1 MELWMRQIGR
11 MELTDDVMNQV
22 LRDVSKNISKERK
35 KRGLS
40 MAKLAE
46 MSNLS
51 VSHISKLERSRC
63 DIGLK
68 ALLRIAAAME
78 MEADELLPGD
88 FEPKETERKLT
99 AGERFEQIMQGA
111 DPQLVEMF
119 LRMALYMRNNSLHN
133 FS

>member
-1 MELWMRQIGR
+1 

-111 DPQLVEMF
+111 DAQLVEMF

>member
-1 MELWMRQIGR
+1 

-63 DIGLK
+63 DI
-68 ALLRIAAAME
+68 
-78 MEADELLPGD
+78 
-88 FEPKETERKLT
+88 
-99 AGERFEQIMQGA
+99 A

>member
-1 MELWMRQIGR
+1 

-88 FEPKETERKLT
+88 LDAKETERKLT

-119 LRMALYMRNNSLHN
+119 LRMALYMRNNSLHS

>member
-1 MELWMRQIGR
+1 

-46 MSNLS
+46 GSNLS
-51 VSHISKLERSRC
+51 GSHISKLERSRC

>member
-1 MELWMRQIGR
+1 
-11 MELTDDVMNQV
+11 MELTDEVMNQV

-46 MSNLS
+46 MDNLS
-51 VSHISKLERSRC
+51 VSHISKLERSKC
-63 DIGLK
+63 EIGLK

-78 MEADELLPGD
+78 IEADELLPDD
-88 FEPKETERKLT
+88 FELKGVEKKLT

>member
-1 MELWMRQIGR
+1 

-63 DIGLK
+63 DIK

>member
-1 MELWMRQIGR
+1 

-88 FEPKETERKLT
+88 LEAKETERKLT

-119 LRMALYMRNNSLHN
+119 LRMALYMRNNSLHS

>member
-1 MELWMRQIGR
+1 
-11 MELTDDVMNQV
+11 MELTEDVMNQV
-22 LRDVSKNISKERK
+22 VRDVSKNISKERK

-133 FS
+133 FC

>member
-1 MELWMRQIGR
+1 

-99 AGERFEQIMQGA
+99 AGDRIEQIMQGA

>member
-1 MELWMRQIGR
+1 

-40 MAKLAE
+40 MVKLAE
-46 MSNLS
+46 VSNLS

>member
-1 MELWMRQIGR
+1 
-11 MELTDDVMNQV
+11 
-22 LRDVSKNISKERK
+22 
-35 KRGLS
+35 

-119 LRMALYMRNNSLHN
+119 CGWRYICEIILYITFPKRKKLLNSFLLFHRNRKNR
-133 FS
+133 

>member
-1 MELWMRQIGR
+1 

-40 MAKLAE
+40 
-46 MSNLS
+46 
-51 VSHISKLERSRC
+51 
-63 DIGLK
+63 
-68 ALLRIAAAME
+68 ME

>member
-1 MELWMRQIGR
+1 

-119 LRMALYMRNNSLHN
+119 LRMALYK
-133 FS
+133 

>member
-1 MELWMRQIGR
+1 

-22 LRDVSKNISKERK
+22 LRDVSKNISKER

-68 ALLRIAAAME
+68 PLLRIAAAME

>member
-1 MELWMRQIGR
+1 

-22 LRDVSKNISKERK
+22 LRDVSKYISHERT